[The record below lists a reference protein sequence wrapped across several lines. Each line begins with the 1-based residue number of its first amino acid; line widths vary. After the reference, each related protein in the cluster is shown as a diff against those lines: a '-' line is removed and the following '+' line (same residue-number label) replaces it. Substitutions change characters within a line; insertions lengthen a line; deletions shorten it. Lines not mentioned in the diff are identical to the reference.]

1 MELWVFSYADFTD
14 TKVLIEIAECSFPLQ
29 NKMMKGMDF
38 LKEDKQKTTIA
49 LDEREF
55 LPDVSI
61 TNIRLSQEQV
71 M

>member
-38 LKEDKQKTTIA
+38 LKEDKQKGTD
-49 LDEREF
+49 LDESEF
-55 LPDVSI
+55 LPDVHI
-61 TNIRLSQEQV
+61 TNIRLSH
-71 M
+71 

>member
-1 MELWVFSYADFTD
+1 MKLWVLSDDDFAE
-14 TKVLIEIAECSFPLQ
+14 TKDHIEIAECTFPLQ
-29 NKMMKGMDF
+29 NKKMKGMDF
-38 LKEDKQKTTIA
+38 LKEDKQKTRIA